1 MRSSQY
7 HQRAFRKRFRHQ
19 RPGWVIASSA
29 GVAFFKNIVLIVFGI
44 VWALVWG
51 LVLVAVTNDTSIFG
65 IADMGV
71 LQAVCFLILCLGVV
85 PFGIGIVRIG
95 R

>member
-1 MRSSQY
+1 MKS
-7 HQRAFRKRFRHQ
+7 
-19 RPGWVIASSA
+19 
-29 GVAFFKNIVLIVFGI
+29 FKNIVFVVFGI
-44 VWALVWG
+44 VWALFWL
-51 LVLVAVTNDTSIFG
+51 LVLIAVANDPSISV
-65 IADMGV
+65 IVDLRV